1 MNNRKQKIYS
11 LLDSLSQKELED
23 YMKDRKLNKKAR
35 EMLELIN
42 RYKEGKPNHFVKI
55 SNSIAGNLNDIICKY
70 HKLGQAY
77 TIAFV
82 LEYFYNQKYKLADL
96 KTCMKETMD
105 RDKDLKEYVYDCM
118 KDF

>member
-23 YMKDRKLNKKAR
+23 YIKDRKMNNKIK
-35 EMLELIN
+35 EMLDTIN
-42 RYKEGKPNHFVKI
+42 KYKESNHFVKL
-55 SNSIAGNLNDIICKY
+55 SNSITGNLNDIIIKY

-82 LEYFYNQKYKLADL
+82 LECFYDQKYKLTDL
-96 KTCMKETMD
+96 RTYLKAQIDDDKE
-105 RDKDLKEYVYDCM
+105 LKEYVYDCM